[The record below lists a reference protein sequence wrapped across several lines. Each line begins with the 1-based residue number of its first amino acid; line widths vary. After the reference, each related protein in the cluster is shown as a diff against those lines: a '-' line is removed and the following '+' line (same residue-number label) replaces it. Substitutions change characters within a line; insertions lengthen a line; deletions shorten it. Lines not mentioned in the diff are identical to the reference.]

1 MMEFNDILTRLQN
14 GESAEDLAAEFT
26 KSLNDAE
33 AQLKKE
39 KAKSRRLTYG
49 KIMLQGICDYC
60 REIHPDLL
68 PDVDWKEFDS
78 WVNED
83 FTEALDHLD
92 AMLTMMSVV
101 GKLSLGPVEKP
112 KGELAKP
119 QVKDTGKFN
128 FTETVNFDTILDEW
142 IKKLG

>member
-49 KIMLQGICDYC
+49 KIMLQSICDYC
-60 REIHPDLL
+60 REVHPNLL
-68 PDVDWKEFDS
+68 PDIDWKEFDS
-78 WVNED
+78 WDNED
-83 FTEALDHLD
+83 LTEALDNLD
-92 AMLTMMSVV
+92 TMLTMMSVV
-101 GKLSLGPVEKP
+101 GKLALDPVEKP
-112 KGELAKP
+112 KGEAARP
-119 QVKDTGKFN
+119 QTEMTKSN
-128 FTETVNFDTILDEW
+128 FAAPADLDAVLEKW